1 VSRAFRQVQE
11 ARALVAVRRLS
22 HESAQEKV
30 RVALLRGTAQ
40 ALLAKDVLA
49 AQATMADA
57 RAQYDEAQLSLWQAR
72 ADLEKA
78 MGEDL

>member
-1 VSRAFRQVQE
+1 
-11 ARALVAVRRLS
+11 VRRLS

-30 RVALLRGTAQ
+30 RVALLRVQAQSLLPKDLLSAQ
-40 ALLAKDVLA
+40 A
-49 AQATMADA
+49 AQADA